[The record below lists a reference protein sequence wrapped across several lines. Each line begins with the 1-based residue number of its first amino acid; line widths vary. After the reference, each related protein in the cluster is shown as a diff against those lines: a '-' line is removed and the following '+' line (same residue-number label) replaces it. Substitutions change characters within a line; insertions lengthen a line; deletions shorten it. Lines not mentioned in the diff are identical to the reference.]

1 MPVYYFDTSAILKR
15 YRNELGTDVVDR
27 LFDSPQGDS
36 QFYISFLTILELTSS
51 ILRLVKGGQ
60 LSQSVA
66 DDMLAR
72 FSQDIPDT
80 FRLAPLTDAIL
91 NGAVT
96 VVGRHQFRSGDA
108 IHLATA
114 SSIFSL
120 APESEGILV
129 SSDSELLSAATN
141 SGMGVLNPQDSDLPS
156 G

>member
-96 VVGRHQFRSGDA
+96 VVGRHQLRSGDA
-108 IHLATA
+108 IH
-114 SSIFSL
+114 L

-129 SSDSELLSAATN
+129 SSDSELLSAAAN